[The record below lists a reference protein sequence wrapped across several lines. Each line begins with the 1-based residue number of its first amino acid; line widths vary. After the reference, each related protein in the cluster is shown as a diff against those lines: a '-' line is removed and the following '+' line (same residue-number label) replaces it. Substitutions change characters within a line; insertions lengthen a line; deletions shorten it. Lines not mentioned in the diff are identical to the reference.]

1 MNVGFLGFGAMG
13 RALAEGLVHA
23 GALQA
28 AQVYACALNQE
39 KLRAQ
44 FTSLGIGACASV
56 QELVQKSEWIFLAV
70 KPSQIS
76 TVLRDRQSFQGKVL
90 ISLAAGMSC
99 AAYEALFA
107 ADPHQG
113 IRHLSLLPNLPCQV
127 ARGVIIAEA
136 RHTLHHDEHAALLA
150 VLRTVAQVEVVD
162 TAYFAIA
169 GVIAGCAPAFAAQ
182 FIEALADAGVR
193 YGLARD
199 QAYRLAAHMLEG
211 TAALI
216 QHSGVH
222 PAQLKDRVCSP
233 AGSTIRGVLALEEQG
248 LRRAV
253 IHAVRAALSSS

>member
-1 MNVGFLGFGAMG
+1 MTWDFWVLEQWDG
-13 RALAEGLVHA
+13 RWQKGWCTQERCKRSSVRLCVKSGKV
-23 GALQA
+23 
-28 AQVYACALNQE
+28 ACAVYIFGHRCLRVSSGTGTE
-39 KLRAQ
+39 KVNG
-44 FTSLGIGACASV
+44 F
-56 QELVQKSEWIFLAV
+56 FLAV

-76 TVLRDRQSFQGKVL
+76 TGTARSPIFQESA
-90 ISLAAGMSC
+90 ISCAGMSC

-253 IHAVRAALSSS
+253 IHACRWLSSS